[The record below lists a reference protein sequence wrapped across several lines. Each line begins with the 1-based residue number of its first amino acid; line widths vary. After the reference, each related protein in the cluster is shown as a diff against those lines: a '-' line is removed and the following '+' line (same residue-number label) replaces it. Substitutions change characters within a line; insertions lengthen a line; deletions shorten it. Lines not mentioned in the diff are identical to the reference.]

1 MSQLGAPIMK
11 LYGSIIS
18 PYVARVVYAA
28 RLKGIAL
35 EPESLPGGGLKSDE
49 FLKLNPIG
57 KMPTL
62 QIGAGALAES
72 MVILDYLE
80 EAYPT
85 PALLATDPAS
95 RARERLL
102 GRIVDLYVAPAS
114 RGFFANMNPQK
125 RNAEETEA
133 AKQSYLKGLAYLE
146 HFLGDG
152 RYAHGERLGYA
163 DCALLPCLQMM
174 HIVASACGLEE
185 PYGGLPRLS
194 RWWQQMQED
203 PTSRGFIEEYA
214 TAFAG
219 FMQSRR

>member
-1 MSQLGAPIMK
+1 VK

-18 PYVARVVYAA
+18 PFVARVVYAA
-28 RLKGIAL
+28 RLKGLTL

-62 QIGAGALAES
+62 HLGDSALAES

-80 EAYPT
+80 DAHPT
-85 PALLATDPAS
+85 PALLSAAPIE

-102 GRIVDLYVAPAS
+102 GRIVDLYVAPSS

-125 RNAEETEA
+125 RNEEDVEA
-133 AKQSYLKGLAYLE
+133 AKQSYLKGLAYIE

-152 RYAHGERLGYA
+152 KYAHGERLGYA

-174 HIVASACGLEE
+174 HIVATACGIAD
-185 PYGGLPRLS
+185 PYAGLPRLT
-194 RWWQQMQED
+194 RWWQQMQAD
-203 PTSRGFIEEYA
+203 PVSNAFIKEYA
-214 TAFAG
+214 VAFEG
-219 FMQSRR
+219 FMKSRR

>member
-1 MSQLGAPIMK
+1 MK

-28 RLKGIAL
+28 RLKGLSL

-62 QIGAGALAES
+62 HLDDGALAES

-80 EAYPT
+80 DAYPT
-85 PALLATDPAS
+85 PPLLAQNPAE

-102 GRIVDLYVAPAS
+102 GRIVDLYVTTAS

-125 RNAEETEA
+125 RNAEEVEA
-133 AKQSYLKGLAYLE
+133 AKQSYLKGLGYLE

-152 RYAHGERLGYA
+152 KYAHGERLGYA

-174 HIVASACGLEE
+174 HIVAAACGTED
-185 PYGGLPRLS
+185 PYAGLPRLS
-194 RWWQQMQED
+194 RWWQQMQTD
-203 PTSRGFIEEYA
+203 PQSSALIKEYA
-214 TAFAG
+214 TAFDG
-219 FMQSRR
+219 FMKSRR